1 MLRLTALL
9 FFLSLPPSADNAA
22 AQDPRLTARLDSVT
36 LPQVEAVLTAAQR
49 RGLPIEPLVQ
59 KALEG
64 ASKGA
69 PGPRIVTAVEAMLG
83 DLTRAQEGL
92 GRNAT
97 ADELVAGAAALR
109 AGATPEMVDQLRR
122 TGPDGGVAV
131 PLAVFADL
139 VAGGMTVDAAWDSV
153 EELAQRGGDE
163 EEFLELRERLR
174 PTGPSP

>member
-1 MLRLTALL
+1 MLRLAPLL
-9 FFLSLPPSADNAA
+9 FVLFFQPSQPAT
-22 AQDPRLTARLDSVT
+22 AQDPRLAARLDTVT
-36 LPQVEAVLTAAQR
+36 LPKVEALLTAARR
-49 RGLPIEPLVQ
+49 RGLPAEPLVQ

-69 PGPRIVTAVEAMLG
+69 PGSRIVSAVEAMLG
-83 DLTRAQEGL
+83 DLGRAQEGL
-92 GRNAT
+92 GRGAT

-109 AGATPEMVDQLRR
+109 AGATLEMVDHLHR

-139 VAGGMTVDAAWDSV
+139 VAGGMTVDAAWHSV

-163 EEFLELRERLR
+163 EEFLDLRERLR
-174 PTGPSP
+174 PAPSP

>member
-9 FFLSLPPSADNAA
+9 FFLSLPPSAENAA
-22 AQDPRLTARLDSVT
+22 AQDPRLAARLDSVT
-36 LPQVEAVLTAAQR
+36 LPQVEAVLTMAQR
-49 RGLPIEPLVQ
+49 RGLPVEPLVQ

-69 PGPRIVTAVEAMLG
+69 PGPRIVTAVEVMLA
-83 DLTRAQEGL
+83 DLSRAQQGI
-92 GRNAT
+92 GRSAS

-109 AGATPEMVDQLRR
+109 AGATLEMVDQLRR
-122 TGPDGGVAV
+122 ADPDGGLAV

-139 VAGGMTVDAAWDSV
+139 VAGGMTIDAAWQSV
-153 EELAQRGGDE
+153 EDLAQRGGDE

-174 PTGPSP
+174 PPGPSP

>member
-9 FFLSLPPSADNAA
+9 FFLSLPPSDTA

-36 LPQVEAVLTAAQR
+36 LPKVEAVLVTAQR
-49 RGLPIEPLVQ
+49 RGLPVEPLVQ

-69 PGPRIVTAVEAMLG
+69 PGHRIVTAVETMLA
-83 DLTRAQEGL
+83 DLTRAQHGL
-92 GRNAT
+92 GLAAN

-109 AGATPEMVDQLRR
+109 AGATLEMVDQLRR
-122 TGPDGGVAV
+122 TEPDGGLAV

-139 VAGGMTVDAAWDSV
+139 VAGGMTVSAAWRSV

-163 EEFLELRERLR
+163 DEFLQLRERLR
-174 PTGPSP
+174 PAGPAP

>member
-9 FFLSLPPSADNAA
+9 FFLSLPPSADAA
-22 AQDPRLTARLDSVT
+22 AQDPRLASRLDSLT
-36 LPQVEAVLTAAQR
+36 LPKVEAVLVTAQR

-64 ASKGA
+64 ASKRA
-69 PGPRIVTAVEAMLG
+69 PGPRIVTAVEAMLA
-83 DLTRAQEGL
+83 DLTRAQQGL
-92 GRNAT
+92 GRSAT

-109 AGATPEMVDQLRR
+109 AGATLEMVDQLRR
-122 TGPDGGVAV
+122 AEPDAGVAV

-139 VAGGMTVDAAWDSV
+139 VAGGMAVGAAWRSV
-153 EELAQRGGDE
+153 EDLAQRGGDD

-174 PTGPSP
+174 PAGQSP